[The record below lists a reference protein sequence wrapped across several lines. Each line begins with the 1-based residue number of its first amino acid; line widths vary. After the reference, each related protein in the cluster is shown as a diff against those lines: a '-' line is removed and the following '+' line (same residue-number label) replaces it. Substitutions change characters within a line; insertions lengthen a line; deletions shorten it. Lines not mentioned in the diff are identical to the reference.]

1 MPRIGRSRPV
11 SAYRP
16 LVDGVAPSGT
26 QYSADASATATATLT
41 ADATVT
47 RIADAST
54 TATATLTADATR
66 ATLAAASTTATA
78 TLTAAATRATSAN
91 AAATATAELTAAAT
105 RSTGADASTT
115 ATATLT
121 AAAARATS
129 ADASITA
136 TATLTAA
143 ATIGIPPMA
152 ASITATATL
161 TASASVTSLIGASTT
176 ATATLTAAASRAT
189 TAGATTTATATL
201 TAGATRASLIAAE
214 TAVATAT
221 LTASASLQGPAPG
234 YIIRRGQSPLMIVR
248 DGVEA
253 IAVYRGS
260 RIIWDGTRPV
270 IVGIP
275 TAQATAFMPAPSTIT
290 GASAAI
296 PPMMAIASMP
306 EPAAIVNA
314 RVVIPVATATA
325 SMPAPSTVIPADT
338 HVPVMSAT
346 ASMPTPGV
354 LITDTAIGQAPTM
367 YATASMP
374 APTAVVNAGV
384 TMPPMIATAFMPAPT
399 GGIQT
404 NIVIPP
410 MTATASMP
418 APTPATGATTA
429 IPPALASAFMLP
441 PTVVAGA
448 NIIIPPMMATA
459 TMPAPTMTTTVV
471 ISDNFN
477 RPSLGADWVTIGQ
490 TPVISAQRAQGG
502 TTGAS
507 NATTAYAARHVTP
520 LTQANQKVTCWVAKP
535 AGTRGYAQGGGG
547 FLRSTADGQNRAEIY
562 ATISGTTHTIG
573 IKSYTAGTAT
583 VRASSTAYKLDMLP
597 DSGTLQLCP
606 TGLVLRAVGNVYTVW
621 LNNSPTTISW
631 TDSGNVVSQSNRHWG
646 FVTYTTESSTGAATY
661 SMAIARIDAE
671 DYFPSTPVWETYEWM
686 QPGWGTKTNGFG
698 YYTGSST
705 TFHNAVDITT
715 GGTTGRP
722 IYAPADGIVLLAGG
736 PSVMGSAY
744 GNGASIWHEGD
755 ICTDYAH
762 MVNPPPLVAGQVV
775 TRGQVI
781 GNVGSTGNSSEP
793 HLHFAVRRGSYPFNG
808 SAGAGTD
815 DKWLMDTQFPYED
828 PEAFLRQVGVTINW
842 AVNPG

>member
-1 MPRIGRSRPV
+1 M
-11 SAYRP
+11 
-16 LVDGVAPSGT
+16 
-26 QYSADASATATATLT
+26 
-41 ADATVT
+41 
-47 RIADAST
+47 
-54 TATATLTADATR
+54 
-66 ATLAAASTTATA
+66 
-78 TLTAAATRATSAN
+78 
-91 AAATATAELTAAAT
+91 
-105 RSTGADASTT
+105 
-115 ATATLT
+115 
-121 AAAARATS
+121 
-129 ADASITA
+129 
-136 TATLTAA
+136 
-143 ATIGIPPMA
+143 
-152 ASITATATL
+152 
-161 TASASVTSLIGASTT
+161 
-176 ATATLTAAASRAT
+176 
-189 TAGATTTATATL
+189 TTTEN
-201 TAGATRASLIAAE
+201 I
-214 TAVATAT
+214 
-221 LTASASLQGPAPG
+221 QGLANG
-234 YIIRRGQSPLMIVR
+234 HIIRRGQSPLMIVR
-248 DGVEA
+248 DGIEA

-275 TAQATAFMPAPSTIT
+275 TAQATAHMPAPTTIT

-296 PPMMAIASMP
+296 PPMMAAASMP
-306 EPAAIVNA
+306 EPTAIVDA
-314 RVVIPVATATA
+314 RVVISAATATA

-384 TMPPMIATAFMPAPT
+384 TIPPMTATAFMPAPT

-410 MTATASMP
+410 MTATATMP
-418 APTPATGATTA
+418 APTPATGTTTV

-448 NIIIPPMMATA
+448 NIVIPPMTATA
-459 TMPAPTMTTTVV
+459 TMPAPTMTTTVA
-471 ISDNFN
+471 ISDTLN
-477 RPSLGADWVTIGQ
+477 RSDGPLGPDWVTIGQ
-490 TPVISAQRAQGG
+490 APVISAQRAQGG

-507 NATTAYAARHVTP
+507 NSTTAYAARHVTP
-520 LTQANQKVTCWVAKP
+520 LTQADQKVTAWVAKP
-535 AGTRGYAQGGGG
+535 AGTQAYAQGGGG
-547 FLRSTADGQNRAEIY
+547 FLRSTADGQNRAEVY

-573 IKSYTAGTAT
+573 IKSYVGGTGT

-597 DSGTLQLCP
+597 VSGQLRLCP
-606 TGLVLRAVGNVYTVW
+606 SGLVLRAVGNVYTVW

-631 TDSGNVVSQSNRHWG
+631 TDVGNIVSQANRHWG
-646 FVTYTTESSTGAATY
+646 FVTYTTESIAGAATY

-671 DYFPSTPVWETYEWM
+671 DYFPTTPVWETYEWM
-686 QPGWGTKTNGFG
+686 QPGWGTKTNGWG

-705 TFHNAVDITT
+705 TFHNGIDLTT

-736 PSVMGSAY
+736 PSVVGSAY